1 MTLPI
6 DVLESTFLAQLPQ
19 SALIVS
25 AQTGS
30 GKSTRLPIWA
40 AEHGKVLVV
49 EPRRIACTSLAQFLA
64 EQQGA
69 PLGQEIGYAIRF
81 ETHFTPDTR
90 IIFATPGVVLRWFFD
105 NKLVE
110 FTTVILDEFHERR
123 WDTDLLLALLKQH
136 QQHQLVV
143 TSATLHAKKIATYL
157 DARIL
162 SAQGRQFDVELKYMA
177 SDMRQMPSADH
188 LSERIKH
195 ACDFALEHAQAD
207 ILVFLPGKGEIQ
219 QAKQA
224 LSHLH
229 VDLIALHSGSDRS
242 TQLLALNKQANRR
255 IILATNVAETSL
267 TIAGIDCVID
277 TGLERRTHL
286 RNGRTV
292 LDMDCISADSSEQ
305 RKGRAGRTQAGLCI
319 RLYGE
324 FAPLIAHTP
333 PEILRENLNELVLS
347 AACASQGIHSL
358 DFLEPLPQASLQRAI
373 DDLQRLG
380 ALDAQL
386 LATEH
391 GKRLYPLPINS
402 DLAHLISQMPNN
414 SLRQAMG
421 DVAAVIGVPKQVY
434 QLSNSLEAIEAL
446 NQSLPNLCDVELCI
460 ALVRGQVADCLE
472 VDSDALIEAKALA
485 EQIRTAF
492 DLPPLSHPASYNR
505 DALLDAMMV
514 HLPSAIFIA
523 KQSGRHFTMN
533 NAMQE
538 VQIAKQ
544 SRVSECEAAL
554 VLDIF
559 SLAGKGVK
567 QARNLAT
574 CVAPFASKRL
584 VQLNLTEQRLDHVY
598 LEDNEIMADI
608 SHQFAGKVIQTTKQ
622 PVAPSAHTETLCQLI
637 YQGDLLPGLL
647 IKIDEQFQSAHLY
660 AALNKLDPPDG
671 CAKTFI
677 RRSIEELG
685 ISELDEIALL
695 DCSDFDLNFIP
706 HWQLEEFNQLYP
718 RQLQLA
724 GLNLMIEYIVSNKTV
739 MAHYHNGLRKE
750 GPKRW
755 ELPTWSNWKIRYKK
769 ASKIIDI
776 R

>member
-6 DVLESTFLAQLPQ
+6 DVLEPTFVAQLPQ
-19 SALIVS
+19 SPLIVS

-40 AEHGKVLVV
+40 QKYGKVLVI
-49 EPRRIACTSLAQFLA
+49 EPRRIACTSLAQYLA
-64 EQQGA
+64 EQDETE
-69 PLGQEIGYAIRF
+69 LGKNIGYAIRF
-81 ETHFTPDTR
+81 ETQFSPDTG
-90 IIFATPGVVLRWFFD
+90 IIFATPGVVLRWFFED
-105 NKLVE
+105 KLAE

-136 QQHQLVV
+136 QGHQLVV
-143 TSATLHAKKIATYL
+143 TSATLHAQKIATYL
-157 DARIL
+157 DARVL
-162 SAQGRQFDVELKYMA
+162 SAPGRQYEVTVKYIA
-177 SDMRQMPSADH
+177 SDMRQMPSAEH

-224 LSHLH
+224 LSHLN

-242 TQLLALNKQANRR
+242 TQQLALNKQANRR

-292 LDMDCISADSSEQ
+292 LDMDCISQDSSEQ

-333 PEILRENLNELVLS
+333 PEIHRESLNELVLS
-347 AACASQGIHSL
+347 AACASQGIDSL
-358 DFLEPLPQASLQRAI
+358 DFLEALPQASLQRAI
-373 DDLQRLG
+373 IDLQRLG
-380 ALDAQL
+380 AIDEQL

-414 SLRQAMG
+414 SLRQAMA

-434 QLSNSLEAIEAL
+434 QLTNHSEAIEAL
-446 NQSLPNLCDVELCI
+446 NQSLPNRCDIELCI
-460 ALVRGQVADCLE
+460 ALVRNQISDGIEIDL
-472 VDSDALIEAKALA
+472 DALSEAKALA
-485 EQIRTAF
+485 EQIRSAF
-492 DLPPLSHPASYNR
+492 DLPPLSFPASYDR
-505 DALLDAMMV
+505 DALLDAIMI
-514 HLPSAIFIA
+514 HLPSAVFIA
-523 KQSGRHFTMN
+523 KQSGRHFAMN
-533 NAMQE
+533 NGAQE
-538 VQIAKQ
+538 VQLAKQ
-544 SRVSECEAAL
+544 SRVTECEAAL
-554 VLDIF
+554 VLDMF

-584 VQLNLTEQRLDHVY
+584 VKQQLTQQSLSQVY
-598 LEDNEIMADI
+598 IDDNEIMADMT
-608 SHQFAGKVIQTTKQ
+608 HQFAGKVILTTKQ
-622 PVAPSAHTETLCQLI
+622 RVPPSEHTEALCQLI
-637 YQGDLLPGLL
+637 YQGDLLSGLMT
-647 IKIDEQFQSAHLY
+647 KIEQQYQAANLF
-660 AALNKLDPPDG
+660 AALNKLDAPSG
-671 CAKTFI
+671 CANTFI
-677 RRSIEELG
+677 RRYIEELG

-706 HWQLEEFNQLYP
+706 DWQLDEFNQQFP

-724 GLNLMIEYIVSNKTV
+724 GLNLTIEYLVSNKTV
-739 MAHYHNGLRKE
+739 MAHYHSGLRKE

-755 ELPTWSNWKIRYKK
+755 ELPTWANWKIRYKK
-769 ASKIIDI
+769 ASKVIDI